1 MVTVLT
7 LAYVLSYLDRQSL
20 ALIVQPVKLDLGISD
35 LQISL
40 LIGLSFVILYST
52 LNIPG
57 GYLADKYSRRA
68 LVGVGIVVWSSMTVL
83 CGFARSYWQLFLGR
97 TGIGVGEAVL
107 PPSAYSMMRDTFPR
121 EQRGRAFGIYHMGPL
136 VGGGT
141 ALLVGGTLLALATSG
156 AIRNVPVLG
165 HLKPWQFVIV
175 VPGLFGFL
183 IALLVLTVR
192 EPVRQTAGDAGAP
205 TFREAFTCL
214 RQGWRLHL
222 PLWGA
227 TTLFTLAQ
235 GGLTG
240 WLPTAIARS
249 WGIPLPKIG
258 HTLGPMQMILAPLGL
273 FVLGSV
279 MDRLTRRGW
288 PEAPVRVA
296 IVCTAIAGLAIA
308 TLPAIGDHLAAAVVY
323 AAAVFFYACFPM
335 AGGATLVQITP
346 GRLIGKLTALF
357 FLVHNLLGLAL
368 GPVVVALL
376 ARTFFDG
383 PGAIGHAMVL
393 NFALSVSG
401 GVALFILLSSGLR
414 APRRNS

>member
-20 ALIVQPVKLDLGISD
+20 ALIAQPVKLDLGITD
-35 LQISL
+35 LQLSL
-40 LIGLSFVILYST
+40 LMGLSFVILYST

-57 GYLADKYSRRA
+57 GYLADKYSRRG
-68 LVGVGIVVWSSMTVL
+68 LVGMGIVVWSSMTVL

-141 ALLVGGTLLALATSG
+141 ALLVGGTLLGLATSG
-156 AIRNVPVLG
+156 AIRDVPVLG
-165 HLKPWQFVIV
+165 HLKPWQFVIM
-175 VPGLFGFL
+175 VPGLFGFF
-183 IALLVLTVR
+183 IALLLLTVR
-192 EPVRQTAGDAGAP
+192 EPVRQTANEAGAP
-205 TFREAFTCL
+205 TFREALRCL
-214 RQGWRLHL
+214 HKDWRLHL

-249 WGIPLPKIG
+249 WKLPLPKIG

-273 FVLGSV
+273 FILGSI

-296 IVCTAIAGLAIA
+296 ILCTALAGLAIA
-308 TLPAIGDHLAAAVVY
+308 TLPAIENHLAAAAVY
-323 AAAVFFYACFPM
+323 AVAVFFYACFPM
-335 AGGATLVQITP
+335 AGGATLAQITP
-346 GRLIGKLTALF
+346 GRLMGKLTALF

-376 ARTFFDG
+376 ARTFFEG
-383 PGAIGHAMVL
+383 PGAIGRAMVL

-401 GVALFILLSSGLR
+401 GVALFVLLSRGLR
-414 APRRNS
+414 APLQN

>member
-20 ALIVQPVKLDLGISD
+20 ALIVGPVKLDLGITD

-57 GYLADKYSRRA
+57 GYLADKYSRRK
-68 LVGVGIVVWSSMTVL
+68 LVGMGIVVWSSMTVL
-83 CGFARSYWQLFLGR
+83 CGFARTYGQLFLGR

-165 HLKPWQFVIV
+165 HLKPWQFVIA
-175 VPGLFGFL
+175 VPGLFGFV
-183 IALLVLTVR
+183 IALLLLTVR
-192 EPVRQTAGDAGAP
+192 EPIRLTADEVGVPTFGDAL
-205 TFREAFTCL
+205 RCL
-214 RQGWRLHL
+214 RKDWRLHL
-222 PLWGA
+222 PLWSA
-227 TTLFTLAQ
+227 TLLFTLAQ
-235 GGLTG
+235 GGMTG

-249 WGIPLPKIG
+249 WGVPLPQIG

-273 FVLGSV
+273 FLLGSV
-279 MDRLTRRGW
+279 MDRFTRRGW

-308 TLPAIGDHLAAAVVY
+308 ILPAIGNHLTAAVIY
-323 AAAVFFYACFPM
+323 AVAVFFYACFPM
-335 AGGATLVQITP
+335 AGGATLAQITP
-346 GRLIGKLTALF
+346 GRLMGKLTALF

-376 ARTFFDG
+376 ARTLFEG
-383 PGAIGHAMVL
+383 PGAIGYAMVL

-401 GVALFILLSSGLR
+401 GVALFVVLSRALR
-414 APRRNS
+414 GAWKN